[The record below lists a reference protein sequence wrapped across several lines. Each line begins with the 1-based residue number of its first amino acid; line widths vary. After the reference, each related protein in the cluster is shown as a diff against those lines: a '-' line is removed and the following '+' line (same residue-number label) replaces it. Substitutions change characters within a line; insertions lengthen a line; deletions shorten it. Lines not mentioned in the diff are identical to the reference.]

1 MNKKNSLYNYPI
13 RSSTIV
19 TAIRIG
25 FIVLFGILLSL
36 ISYIPLMLLETVFSP
51 EFSITFISILIQII
65 ILVFVSFG
73 IISLLTKW
81 AGTSYVIKDNEIIVQ
96 QGLFNIKQKIY
107 PLSSHEEVKIYKSFL
122 GKIFDYGTLSIY
134 QPMLQKYITLDN
146 IQDPDLFAEVIRQN
160 KSKESISSEKI
171 IFSEKKKK

>member
-81 AGTSYVIKDNEIIVQ
+81 AGTSYVIKDN
-96 QGLFNIKQKIY
+96 
-107 PLSSHEEVKIYKSFL
+107 
-122 GKIFDYGTLSIY
+122 
-134 QPMLQKYITLDN
+134 
-146 IQDPDLFAEVIRQN
+146 
-160 KSKESISSEKI
+160 
-171 IFSEKKKK
+171 